1 LWKFNTDEHKGTGM
15 SRKILV
21 VDDDRGMRLLL
32 RVALERKGF
41 QVTEA
46 PDGQAAVDQVLA
58 LPPDLILMDVMMP
71 QMDGLTACRVIRN
84 TERAAHI
91 PIIMLSAL
99 TSDEDKQKG
108 LDAGAILYLTKP
120 VSPLTLVETVNQ
132 ILEDVNR

>member
-1 LWKFNTDEHKGTGM
+1 MTW
-15 SRKILV
+15 KILA

-58 LPPDLILMDVMMP
+58 SPPDLVLMDVMMP
-71 QMDGLTACRVIRN
+71 QMDGLTACRIIRN
-84 TERAAHI
+84 TESIAHI

-99 TSDEDKQKG
+99 TAGEDKQKG
-108 LDAGAILYLTKP
+108 LDAGANLYLTKP
-120 VSPLTLVETVNQ
+120 VSPLTLVETVSQ
-132 ILEDVNR
+132 VLEDADH